1 MHSWILLADTDK
13 ALQEILVSDEGL
25 DMLENIGFR
34 GVPQKTTVTAKTDIL
49 R

>member
-1 MHSWILLADTDK
+1 MQFKILSAQTDK

-34 GVPQKTTVTAKTDIL
+34 EVPHKTTVTAKADIL